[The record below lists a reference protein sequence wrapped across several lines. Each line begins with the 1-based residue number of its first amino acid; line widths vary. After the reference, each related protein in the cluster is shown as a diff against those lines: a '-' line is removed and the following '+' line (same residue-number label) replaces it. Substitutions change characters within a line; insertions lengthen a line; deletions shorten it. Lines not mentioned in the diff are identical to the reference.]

1 MGLNIH
7 HGNNAQTIENVSFFR
22 QDCRKKTQWSKDLK

>member
-7 HGNNAQTIENVSFFR
+7 HGNNAQTIENVSLSDKAK
-22 QDCRKKTQWSKDLK
+22 QGKHNGVKI